1 MRIYRGL
8 PGVRDAKV
16 SLCWFHRSKSRKTA
30 SNGDDNRNE
39 SVIEAL
45 DVVGVLEDYG
55 NETYNFDEYDAAMK
69 EFEAR
74 LAHEELEK
82 QQAIVKQVFITS
94 KGDGRDQATTDS
106 QAPAAKDPQAAGAQD
121 TPPPL
126 AAAPTEELPVIY
138 GGPRSAL
145 PMLSE
150 DRPAQDFITPM
161 DKVMYGSL
169 LTDPITQNTSR
180 TSQILTRR
188 DGIC

>member
-39 SVIEAL
+39 SIIEAL
-45 DVVGVLEDYG
+45 DVVGDLEDYG

-74 LAHEELEK
+74 LAREELEK
-82 QQAIVKQVFITS
+82 QQVIIKQVFITS

-106 QAPAAKDPQAAGAQD
+106 QAPAAKDPQAAGAAGYSSSASRR
-121 TPPPL
+121 THRRAIGYL
-126 AAAPTEELPVIY
+126 WWTAISTSHAL
-138 GGPRSAL
+138 GRS
-145 PMLSE
+145 
-150 DRPAQDFITPM
+150 TC
-161 DKVMYGSL
+161 
-169 LTDPITQNTSR
+169 
-180 TSQILTRR
+180 TRLHHPH
-188 DGIC
+188 G